1 MLVGV
6 LLTLLK
12 VVMFV
17 VYVSSS
23 PLHAIVALFCVRVS
37 CLPSCVLD
45 NCFYDVNYYCLLS
58 LNLNNFTITH

>member
-1 MLVGV
+1 MLCLACACGCV

-37 CLPSCVLD
+37 CGPSCILD
-45 NCFYDVNYYCLLS
+45 NFFLTMSFIIAYC
-58 LNLNNFTITH
+58 H